1 MRVLVDGRGQDLL
14 EVVDRGLQYGDGLF
28 ETIRLRDE
36 RPCQWQRHLDR
47 LACGAG
53 RLGIPSPDPKSLAA
67 EIADA
72 AHGLDDGVLKLILTR
87 GRGGRGYRPPDS
99 PQPRRILLT
108 YPLPLDPLGSWEE
121 GVSVRYC
128 RTPASINPAL
138 AGIKHLNRL
147 DSVLGSREWSDP
159 TIAEGLM
166 LDPSGGVVGGTR
178 TNLFLWDG
186 RRLLTPPVD
195 RSGIAGT
202 RRALTMD
209 LAAQSGL
216 DCVESRLEPADLSL
230 ARGLF
235 LTNAI
240 VGIWPVRELAGHS
253 FDLTRLP
260 WSLLDA
266 VRQAAQTPG

>member
-1 MRVLVDGRGQDLL
+1 MRVLVDGRRQDLI
-14 EVVDRGLQYGDGLF
+14 EVIDRGLQYGDGLF
-28 ETIRLRDE
+28 ETIRIRDGA
-36 RPCQWQRHLDR
+36 PCQWQRHLDR
-47 LACGAG
+47 LAFGAG
-53 RLGIPSPDPKSLAA
+53 RLGIPSPDPESLSE
-67 EIADA
+67 EIVDA
-72 AHGLDDGVLKLILTR
+72 ARGLDDGMLKLILTR
-87 GRGGRGYRPPDS
+87 GCGGRGYRPPDS

-108 YPLPLDPLGSWEE
+108 YPLPHDPFGSWEE

-147 DSVLGSREWSDP
+147 DSVLASREWSDP

-186 RRLLTPPVD
+186 TRLLTPPVD

-202 RRALTMD
+202 RRALIMD

-216 DCVESRLEPADLSL
+216 DCVESRLDPADLGR
-230 ARGLF
+230 ARGVF

-253 FDLTRLP
+253 FDLTCLP